1 MANGMARVTNPGDG
15 AFLRRPV
22 GSMDEA
28 AFLQMAAPV
37 APRVA
42 LRPERKSVAYV
53 HVPKT
58 GGSAV
63 EAWLRESWPRRV
75 TLSGHHKLTLASSK
89 ALVTLIT
96 LREPLERFVSTHAY
110 WVHGAADEPWH
121 RRSDDWVPCLGGTTT
136 EFDLRSLTGF
146 VAAARAGV
154 IDLEAWDDWFGC
166 APFRR
171 QMDWLAGGDVARAV
185 VIRYASDPAV
195 FAERVGGAV
204 RMALGEA
211 GDVPPMRV
219 VNATRR
225 REHCALADDDAAWVR
240 ERYAADA
247 ELWASVSSGAGGF
260 RAVF

>member
-1 MANGMARVTNPGDG
+1 M
-15 AFLRRPV
+15 
-22 GSMDEA
+22 
-28 AFLQMAAPV
+28 
-37 APRVA
+37 
-42 LRPERKSVAYV
+42 
-53 HVPKT
+53 
-58 GGSAV
+58 
-63 EAWLRESWPRRV
+63 
-75 TLSGHHKLTLASSK
+75 
-89 ALVTLIT
+89 
-96 LREPLERFVSTHAY
+96 
-110 WVHGAADEPWH
+110 
-121 RRSDDWVPCLGGTTT
+121 GGTTT
-136 EFDLRSLTGF
+136 DFDLRSLTGF
-146 VAAARAGV
+146 VAAARAGA

-166 APFRR
+166 APFKR
-171 QMDWLAGGDVARAV
+171 QMEWLSGGDVARAV

-247 ELWASVSSGAGGF
+247 ELWDRVNVGDGGF